1 MFIHLA
7 PQCERIAAFALRGI
21 ALLDTVPARGVY
33 WADNQPKGINKM
45 MKRIFPVL
53 CAAILLAGCGAQ
65 AAVES
70 SAPEQTA
77 TAESTVESTATTE
90 AAAEG
95 TTLTF
100 TDDLDREVTVPVQ
113 PQRVAVLLGSYTDVW
128 CLAGGQDTLVAAAD
142 DAWTDFDLGLG
153 DDVANLGSLM
163 EPNMEELIVAQP
175 DLVIAS
181 SNTTSNVELLPSL
194 EELGVPV
201 IYFGVNSFTDYLEM
215 LDVCTQITGHTENYQ
230 TYGLDVQAQVDAAKA
245 QNDGSAPT
253 VLLLRSASTSCKV
266 KNSKGTVLGEILA
279 DLGAVNIADSDESL
293 LEDLSMERI
302 IADDPDYIFVVF
314 QGSDQEAAQKTLDAA
329 LTSNP
334 AWDTLSAVQ
343 NGNFYIMEKELY
355 HLKPNARWG
364 EAYQKVADILYPA
377 A

>member
-1 MFIHLA
+1 ML
-7 PQCERIAAFALRGI
+7 
-21 ALLDTVPARGVY
+21 
-33 WADNQPKGINKM
+33 N
-45 MKRIFPVL
+45 RIFPAL
-53 CAAILLAGCGAQ
+53 CAALLLAGCTAQ
-65 AAVES
+65 TAVES
-70 SAPEQTA
+70 TTSPEAA
-77 TAESTVESTATTE
+77 TPAVSSPE
-90 AAAEG
+90 AAAE
-95 TTLTF
+95 TLTF
-100 TDDLDREVTVPVQ
+100 TDDLDREVTVPVH
-113 PQRVAVLLGSYTDVW
+113 PQRVAVLLGSYADVW
-128 CLAGGQDTLVAAAD
+128 CLAGGQDSLVAAAD
-142 DAWTDFDLGLG
+142 DAWTDFDLNLSDG
-153 DDVANLGSLM
+153 VANLGSLM
-163 EPNMEELIVAQP
+163 EPNLEELIAAAP

-181 SNTTSNVELLPSL
+181 SNTTSNVELLSSL
-194 EELGVPV
+194 EELGVPT

-215 LDVCTQITGHTENYQ
+215 LDVCTQITGQTQNYQ
-230 TYGLDVQAQVDAAKA
+230 TYGLDVQAQVDKAKA

-279 DLGAVNIADSDESL
+279 DLGAVNIADSDTSL
-293 LEDLSMERI
+293 LEDLSLERI

-314 QGSDQEAAQKTLDAA
+314 QGSDQAAAQKTLDAA

-343 NGNFYIMEKELY
+343 NGRFYLMEKELY

>member
-1 MFIHLA
+1 
-7 PQCERIAAFALRGI
+7 
-21 ALLDTVPARGVY
+21 
-33 WADNQPKGINKM
+33 M
-45 MKRIFPVL
+45 MKRIFPAL
-53 CAAILLAGCGAQ
+53 CAALLLAGCGAQ
-65 AAVES
+65 TAVES
-70 SAPEQTA
+70 TSTAPAATVETSA
-77 TAESTVESTATTE
+77 ESTATPE
-90 AAAEG
+90 ATDG

-113 PQRVAVLLGSYTDVW
+113 PQRVAVLLGSYADVW

-142 DAWTDFDLGLG
+142 DAWTDFDLNLG
-153 DDVANLGSLM
+153 DEVANLGSLM
-163 EPNMEELIVAQP
+163 EPNLEELIAAQP

-194 EELGVPV
+194 EDLGVPV
-201 IYFGVNSFTDYLEM
+201 IYFGVNSFNDYLEM
-215 LDVCTQITGHTENYQ
+215 LDVCTQITGQTQNYQ
-230 TYGLDVQAQVDAAKA
+230 TYGLDVQAQVEKAKE
-245 QNDGSAPT
+245 QDDGSAPT

-279 DLGAVNIADSDESL
+279 DLGAVNIADSDTSL

-314 QGSDQEAAQKTLDAA
+314 QGSDQDAAQKTLDAA

-343 NGNFYIMEKELY
+343 NGNFYLMEKELY

>member
-1 MFIHLA
+1 
-7 PQCERIAAFALRGI
+7 
-21 ALLDTVPARGVY
+21 
-33 WADNQPKGINKM
+33 M
-45 MKRIFPVL
+45 MNRIFPVL
-53 CAAILLAGCGAQ
+53 CTALLLTGCGASTV
-65 AAVES
+65 AES
-70 SAPEQTA
+70 SAPAPGSE
-77 TAESTVESTATTE
+77 TAESAPASPETA
-90 AAAEG
+90 A

-100 TDDLDREVTVPVQ
+100 TDDLDREVTVPAT
-113 PQRVAVLLGSYTDVW
+113 PERVAVLLGSYADVW
-128 CLAGGQDTLVAAAD
+128 CLAGGQDSLVAAAS
-142 DAWTDFDLGLG
+142 DAWTDFDLNLG
-153 DDVANLGSLM
+153 EDVANLGSLM
-163 EPNMEELIVAQP
+163 EPNLEELIASAP

-194 EELGVPV
+194 EQLGVPV
-201 IYFGVNSFTDYLEM
+201 AYFGVNSFNDYLEM
-215 LDVCTQITGHTENYQ
+215 LDVCTRITGHPENYQ
-230 TYGLDVQAQVDAAKA
+230 TYGLDVQAQVDKAKE

-279 DLGAVNIADSDESL
+279 DLGAVNIADSDTGL
-293 LEDLSMERI
+293 LEDLSLERI

-314 QGSDQEAAQKTLDAA
+314 QGSDQAAAQKTLDAA

-334 AWDTLSAVQ
+334 AWETLSAVQ
-343 NGNFYIMEKELY
+343 NGRFYIMEKELY

>member
-1 MFIHLA
+1 
-7 PQCERIAAFALRGI
+7 
-21 ALLDTVPARGVY
+21 
-33 WADNQPKGINKM
+33 M
-45 MKRIFPVL
+45 MKRIFPAL
-53 CAAILLAGCGAQ
+53 CAALLLAGCGAQ
-65 AAVES
+65 TTDS
-70 SAPEQTA
+70 TAPAQTA
-77 TAESTVESTATTE
+77 TPESTASSTAE
-90 AAAEG
+90 AAQG

-100 TDDLDREVTVPVQ
+100 TDDLDREVTVPVE
-113 PQRVAVLLGSYTDVW
+113 PQRVAVLLGSYADVW
-128 CLAGGQDTLVAAAD
+128 CLAGGTDSIVAAAN
-142 DAWTDFDLGLG
+142 DAWTDFDLDLG
-153 DDVANLGSLM
+153 EDVANLGSLM
-163 EPNMEELIVAQP
+163 EPSLEELIASQP

-181 SNTTSNVELLPSL
+181 SNTTSNVELLSSL
-194 EELGVPV
+194 EELGIPT
-201 IYFGVNSFTDYLEM
+201 IYFGVNSFDDYLEM

-230 TYGLDVQAQVDAAKA
+230 TYGLDVQAQVEKAKE

-279 DLGAVNIADSDESL
+279 DLGTVNIADSDESL

-314 QGSDQEAAQKTLDAA
+314 QGSDQNAAQKTLDAA